1 MANVW
6 WQANVS
12 PSGLTL
18 IHAISS
24 FFLSAVIVSISISN
38 WCVRY
43 TPVYSGSV
51 HGKPSCPCTGH
62 GWYDDH
68 ICTQY
73 NLLAVTLCL
82 YALPDQRSNLWV
94 SPRTVHNR
102 DSVWRIQEWEMPVKR
117 NTMNLIKRIQRTSS
131 IHTTNVRIN
140 YFVALPVEMGSDVH
154 FTHAISSSLD
164 YDERL
169 LMLGLRD
176 RKSVQIYSAQF
187 RLATLS

>member
-1 MANVW
+1 
-6 WQANVS
+6 
-12 PSGLTL
+12 
-18 IHAISS
+18 
-24 FFLSAVIVSISISN
+24 
-38 WCVRY
+38 
-43 TPVYSGSV
+43 
-51 HGKPSCPCTGH
+51 
-62 GWYDDH
+62 
-68 ICTQY
+68 
-73 NLLAVTLCL
+73 
-82 YALPDQRSNLWV
+82 
-94 SPRTVHNR
+94 
-102 DSVWRIQEWEMPVKR
+102 
-117 NTMNLIKRIQRTSS
+117 MNLIKRIQRTSS